1 MCRKSPSQTGTKTIL
16 SLFLLQM
23 SETLWIFRLLSV
35 AFVQMFLAKTSQA
48 TEDDYYNE
56 DYSYYDRDD
65 GELIEEHFS
74 EWLNC
79 VLCIVIYKQLSP
91 TWGNSTL
98 IRAGIAVQG
107 L

>member
-65 GELIEEHFS
+65 GELFEEHFS
-74 EWLNC
+74 EWLN
-79 VLCIVIYKQLSP
+79 
-91 TWGNSTL
+91 
-98 IRAGIAVQG
+98 
-107 L
+107 

>member
-1 MCRKSPSQTGTKTIL
+1 
-16 SLFLLQM
+16 M

-65 GELIEEHFS
+65 GKLIKEHSFHFLEKKICFS
-74 EWLNC
+74 SHLQDSY
-79 VLCIVIYKQLSP
+79 CISGV
-91 TWGNSTL
+91 
-98 IRAGIAVQG
+98 
-107 L
+107 